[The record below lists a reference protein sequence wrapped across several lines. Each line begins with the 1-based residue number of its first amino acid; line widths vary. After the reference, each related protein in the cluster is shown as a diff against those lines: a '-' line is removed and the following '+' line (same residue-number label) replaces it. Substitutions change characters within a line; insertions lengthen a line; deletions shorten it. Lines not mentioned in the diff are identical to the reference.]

1 MITRKLNPMLE
12 DFGRNLPKTSS
23 TAVDSAH
30 AGFRDT
36 LLQKVHSDANLGT
49 IHKESTFAARLRA
62 SHTPPEFPPA
72 SPNVL
77 YLQALRDYIT
87 ERSGTLGEGWRVE
100 FEFCD
105 KIYKTSAV
113 YIAPDGRRFRS
124 MEDVAFHFG
133 LSSRYRYL
141 ETDNVSSE
149 SASIRSRMK
158 IDSTNK
164 ESPAILTAQNSRQR
178 QKVLRA
184 SKNHTIFSS
193 SGIRELGSAERG
205 GLHDSIHVSVCSNYS
220 WKLILEKL
228 LFLTYHLCS
237 ILLAFVTAISIINDK
252 KNQSK
257 LHEHQLECNSVYT
270 HLLVNI
276 EVKKGAVVFFIKLAF
291 I

>member
-12 DFGRNLPKTSS
+12 DFGRNLPKTS
-23 TAVDSAH
+23 TIAVDSAY
-30 AGFRDT
+30 AGFRDA
-36 LLQKVHSDANLGT
+36 LLQKVHSDGNLGT

-62 SHTPPEFPPA
+62 SYTPPEFPPA

-77 YLQALRDYIT
+77 YLQTLREYIT

-105 KIYKTSAV
+105 KRYKTSAV
-113 YIAPDGRRFRS
+113 YIAPDGSRFRS
-124 MEDVAFHFG
+124 MEDVAHHFG
-133 LSSRYRYL
+133 LPSRYRYL

-164 ESPAILTAQNSRQR
+164 EPPAILTAQNSRQR

-184 SKNHTIFSS
+184 SKNHTFLSS
-193 SGIRELGSAERG
+193 SGIKSCPEINYIKGIRELGSAERS

-228 LFLTYHLCS
+228 LFLTYHLCLS
-237 ILLAFVTAISIINDK
+237 CLPLSLLSPLLMIKKINS
-252 KNQSK
+252 NYMSWYWSAT
-257 LHEHQLECNSVYT
+257 LY
-270 HLLVNI
+270 I
-276 EVKKGAVVFFIKLAF
+276 YIW
-291 I
+291 